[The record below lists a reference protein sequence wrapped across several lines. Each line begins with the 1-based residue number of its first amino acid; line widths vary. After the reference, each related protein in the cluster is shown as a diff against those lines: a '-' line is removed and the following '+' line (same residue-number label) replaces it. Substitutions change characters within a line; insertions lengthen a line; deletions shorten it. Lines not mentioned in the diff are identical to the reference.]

1 MFQSPDSGAPAS
13 PIASSTQAPHREEVR
28 HILIGPAPAVERTIR
43 ILHVMGYAEPND
55 WSKPIPLDEGS
66 ASAAFTALFGVR
78 PGEVLRVLT
87 KHLLME

>member
-1 MFQSPDSGAPAS
+1 MFQSPGAGAPAS
-13 PIASSTQAPHREEVR
+13 PMSLTQTPHREEVR

-55 WSKPIPLDEGS
+55 WSRPIPLEEGS
-66 ASAAFTALFGVR
+66 SALFVALFGVR
-78 PGEVLRVLT
+78 PGEVIRVLT

>member
-13 PIASSTQAPHREEVR
+13 PIASSTQPPHREEVR

-55 WSKPIPLDEGS
+55 WSRPISLEADG
-66 ASAAFTALFGVR
+66 AAAFIALFGVR
-78 PGEVLRVLT
+78 PGEVIRVLT
-87 KHLLME
+87 KHLLMA